1 MQVSNAVNPTREQ
14 LQQFLASDFTGPVA
28 MLNLLKFKTAAVY
41 GDGRATDLTGQ
52 QAYALYGQQMAPYVL
67 SRGGKLLYTGS
78 AAFTMLG
85 ELEQLWDSVAI
96 MEYPSKEAFVDI
108 VAQPEVHKFAVHR
121 EAGLAGQLLI
131 ATSQNSQL

>member
-85 ELEQLWDSVAI
+85 EIEQLWDSVAI